1 MPCPRDASYS
11 KAEYC
16 ASTQFK
22 TCASARSSLIW
33 REDSP
38 PMCMTTMSGQYRISY
53 RLFNSTAKVDFF
65 SIYKKAGLKESI
77 LLRTSARMI
86 EKALGTQFA

>member
-1 MPCPRDASYS
+1 
-11 KAEYC
+11 
-16 ASTQFK
+16 
-22 TCASARSSLIW
+22 
-33 REDSP
+33 
-38 PMCMTTMSGQYRISY
+38 MCMTTMSGQYRISY